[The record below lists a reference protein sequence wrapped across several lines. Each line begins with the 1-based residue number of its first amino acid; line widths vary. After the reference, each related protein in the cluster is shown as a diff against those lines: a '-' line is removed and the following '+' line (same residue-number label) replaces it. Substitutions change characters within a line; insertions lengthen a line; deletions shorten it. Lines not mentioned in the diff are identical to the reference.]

1 MVWFRS
7 SAPDWPYY
15 TQCSTIPQIPLAKG
29 SERVSGWRR
38 EMASN
43 HRYPALRQVL
53 YPAKLSLHDGGS
65 SPPNSFTQTG
75 SRRTESRRVPGAEE
89 WFLCSLQRG
98 SQPRVQH
105 HSAATPTKSVLY
117 PLRRFPVSFATDTGT
132 FGYSQA
138 QHLFADSFIGC
149 PLAFDSGPHVDHAHQ
164 FNVVVYGDCDVW
176 SK

>member
-65 SPPNSFTQTG
+65 SPPNSVTQTG

-89 WFLCSLQRG
+89 CSYVCMLLRH
-98 SQPRVQH
+98 S
-105 HSAATPTKSVLY
+105 SAAARAAVRHPPRGGRLNGWHAVRQMLCIASYHVISIHPT
-117 PLRRFPVSFATDTGT
+117 
-132 FGYSQA
+132 
-138 QHLFADSFIGC
+138 DS
-149 PLAFDSGPHVDHAHQ
+149 
-164 FNVVVYGDCDVW
+164 VW
-176 SK
+176 SWKSDLNR

>member
-65 SPPNSFTQTG
+65 SPPNSVTQTG
-75 SRRTESRRVPGAEE
+75 SRRTESRRVPGAEDD
-89 WFLCSLQRG
+89 FHAS
-98 SQPRVQH
+98 
-105 HSAATPTKSVLY
+105 
-117 PLRRFPVSFATDTGT
+117 PVS
-132 FGYSQA
+132 A
-138 QHLFADSFIGC
+138 QMKPCDQDWGKENLDVSGAV
-149 PLAFDSGPHVDHAHQ
+149 PLPENNCIIPYMWYPVNEKTQYIVCLNCKQTLRYH
-164 FNVVVYGDCDVW
+164 YI
-176 SK
+176 